1 MVFSSLSFII
11 VFLPLVLLIYYLCP
25 RKYQNIVL
33 LVFSLIFY
41 YIGEQKYTIIM
52 LLSSVLAYV
61 SGLLIYKSKS
71 INNKKIILIVFITL
85 DVLILG
91 YFKYFNFLLE
101 SINNIFN
108 TDFDTLNI
116 ILPIGISF
124 YTFQGISYVIDVY
137 RGAKVQ
143 KSYINFATYLTFF
156 PQLIAGPIVR
166 YEDIREEITNRKF
179 NSEDFASGV
188 ERFCIGLSKKVLL
201 SNVLAEFLNIYAGT
215 NSHTILLSWVIGLV
229 IPIQI
234 YFDFSGYS
242 DMAIGLG
249 RMFGFHFIENFN
261 YPLISKSATEF
272 WRRWH
277 ISLGTWFRDYIYIPL
292 GGNKVKISRHIIN
305 ILIVWGLTGLW
316 HGAAYNFIIWGLYYG
331 VLLILEKYIYGKFLE
346 KHSFVSHIYF
356 VIITIIGFEIFNASS
371 LSLLSKS
378 ILELFGCCTNGFTN
392 MLTNYYV
399 SSYIIVII
407 ISIICATPLLRN
419 IYNLMSNNKILN
431 KFAIYF
437 KLVIC
442 ILLLIL
448 CIAYLVDGSYN
459 PFLYFRF

>member
-11 VFLPLVLLIYYLCP
+11 IFLPIVLLFYYLCP
-25 RKYQNIVL
+25 KKYRNIIL
-33 LVFSLIFY
+33 LVFSLLFY

-52 LLSSVLAYV
+52 LMSSLMAYI
-61 SGLLIYKSKS
+61 SGLLIDKYKNSKY
-71 INNKKIILIVFITL
+71 KKIILIIFIIL
-85 DVLILG
+85 DILILG

-101 SINNIFN
+101 SINHIFN
-108 TDFDTLNI
+108 TNYESLNI

-124 YTFQGISYVIDVY
+124 YTFQALSYVIDIY
-137 RGAKVQ
+137 RGAEVQ
-143 KSYINFATYLTFF
+143 KNYINFATYLTFF

-166 YEDIREEITNRKF
+166 YENIRKEITNRSF
-179 NSEDFASGV
+179 DSFDFARGI

-201 SNVLAEFLNIYAGT
+201 SNVLAEFLNIYMNT
-215 NSHTILLSWVIGLV
+215 SNHTVILSWITGLA
-229 IPIQI
+229 IPLQI

-261 YPLISKSATEF
+261 YPLISKSAIEF

-292 GGNKVKISRHIIN
+292 GGNRVKVSRHIIN
-305 ILIVWGLTGLW
+305 ILLVWTLTGLW

-331 VLLILEKYIYGKFLE
+331 VLLILEKYLYGNFLE
-346 KHSFVSHIYF
+346 KHPSISHIYF
-356 VIITIIGFEIFNASS
+356 IIITIIGFEIFNAT
-371 LSLLSKS
+371 SLLSLSKTL
-378 ILELFGCCTNGFTN
+378 LELFGIGTNGFTN
-392 MLTNYYV
+392 ILTNYYIK
-399 SSYIIVII
+399 SYLTVII
-407 ISIICATPLLRN
+407 ISIICATPLLKN
-419 IYNLMSNNKILN
+419 INNLICKNKVLIKYINYLRPI
-431 KFAIYF
+431 A
-437 KLVIC
+437 C

-448 CIAYLVDGSYN
+448 CLAYLVDGSYN